1 MEKFQEL
8 EDEVQAVRDQLQVG
22 YACRKRVGRVSLQVC
37 SEEHTGSSVPT
48 CTIAVTCLR

>member
-22 YACRKRVGRVSLQVC
+22 YACRQQWGEDEVQAVRDQLQVGYAC
-37 SEEHTGSSVPT
+37 RQQWAGGG
-48 CTIAVTCLR
+48 